1 MSEFKCDSK
10 VGDYQVGYFYEIVN
24 GKEVI
29 LDYAV
34 LDESGKVIL
43 SGFNTLKDAL
53 DWAEETSNQEL
64 EASCR
69 DLADLIDST
78 LQKDDSEPEPE
89 PNKTTNLYKPR

>member
-34 LDESGKVIL
+34 LDESGKVIM
-43 SGFNTLKDAL
+43 SGFNILKDAL
-53 DWAEETSNQEL
+53 SWAEET
-64 EASCR
+64 SCR
-69 DLADLIDST
+69 DLADLIESE
-78 LQKDDSEPEPE
+78 LQKDDSEPELE